1 MATCEK
7 VFMGRWDCLP
17 KTIII
22 DGNEMEATEALLYL
36 DEDELY
42 EEIDNEVRKM
52 RVKVPKGDALVGCFD
67 IDDFEN
73 IWRESAGIEDLPA
86 TYWIA
91 FR

>member
-36 DEDELY
+36 YDDQLY
-42 EEIDNEVRKM
+42 EEIDNEAKRLLE
-52 RVKVPKGDALVGCFD
+52 KGMQDDSFIGCFD

-73 IWRESAGIEDLPA
+73 IWRESSGIEDLPA